1 MTMSTDTSQAPANS
15 PSATELISGILGD
28 LQELGIQHLAMF
40 RTEIQQELRK
50 TSDAVATLAIGFA
63 VLQIGAFLIAFMF
76 VQLLIAM
83 APQLSAWV
91 CYGIVGAL
99 FVIIG
104 ATSIA
109 LGIQKSRKIQAI
121 SSPTAEVIKDDSK
134 WLTNSN

>member
-1 MTMSTDTSQAPANS
+1 MSTDTSQSPANS
-15 PSATELISGILGD
+15 PSVTELITGILGD

-40 RTEIQQELRK
+40 RTEIQRELRK
-50 TSDAVATLAIGFA
+50 TSDAIAALAIGFA
-63 VLQIGAFLIAFMF
+63 ILQIGAFLLAFML

-83 APQLSAWV
+83 LPQLSSWV
-91 CYGIVGAL
+91 CYGIVGAM
-99 FVIIG
+99 FAIVG

-109 LGIQKSRKIQAI
+109 LGIHKSRKIQAI